1 MRARACI
8 KCKEY
13 VLIRPNDPQN
23 LFLIKEFERNHA
35 GHTLITLD
43 FSEIQDSYTMY
54 GASAEGEENSINIG

>member
-23 LFLIKEFERNHA
+23 LFLIKEFERIHS

-54 GASAEGEENSINIG
+54 GAAEGENNSINIG